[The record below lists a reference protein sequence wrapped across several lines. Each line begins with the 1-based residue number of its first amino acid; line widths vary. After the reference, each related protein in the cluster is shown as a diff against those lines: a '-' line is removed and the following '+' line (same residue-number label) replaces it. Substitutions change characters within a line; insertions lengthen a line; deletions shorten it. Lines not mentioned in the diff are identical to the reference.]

1 MKSKEVLK
9 LLKITRV
16 TLSKYVRTGLI
27 RVVELPNGYYN
38 YRDEDVYKL
47 LCKDIKRKNVIYT
60 RVSSTCQ
67 KKDLENQKE
76 TLRQFCNKNGI
87 QINEEYSDI
96 CSGMNFD
103 RKSFQKMLDEVT
115 DYKIDKIFITYKDR
129 LSRISFQVFSDLFK
143 KYGTEII
150 VLNEI
155 DNPKET
161 EKEIFEEIISMLH
174 CFSMKMYSKRRKEKI
189 KLIEKDLELENTFST
204 LENSDL

>member
-1 MKSKEVLK
+1 
-9 LLKITRV
+9 
-16 TLSKYVRTGLI
+16 
-27 RVVELPNGYYN
+27 
-38 YRDEDVYKL
+38 
-47 LCKDIKRKNVIYT
+47 
-60 RVSSTCQ
+60 
-67 KKDLENQKE
+67 
-76 TLRQFCNKNGI
+76 
-87 QINEEYSDI
+87 
-96 CSGMNFD
+96 MNFD

-204 LENSDL
+204 LENSDI